1 MKALPLKWCV
11 RPCVASLAEAVSQPE
26 PIGNLR
32 GGSAVIFRTMPSIA
46 RILLTSAILLGIIS
60 LIEWGAW
67 RNVNRMCR
75 KRSVGADSV
84 GLEVVTL
91 VQYIWTIVYFIR
103 WPYWREFSIG
113 WLLLTH
119 AVLISLVVPK
129 LFLCGWKCWR
139 ASGGKP
145 NGR

>member
-1 MKALPLKWCV
+1 
-11 RPCVASLAEAVSQPE
+11 
-26 PIGNLR
+26 
-32 GGSAVIFRTMPSIA
+32 MPSIA

-67 RNVNRMCR
+67 RNVNRMWAGNAR
-75 KRSVGADSV
+75 
-84 GLEVVTL
+84 LEQIRWAWRLVTL

-129 LFLCGWKCWR
+129 LFLCGVEMLEGIRYW
-139 ASGGKP
+139 GH
-145 NGR
+145 GR